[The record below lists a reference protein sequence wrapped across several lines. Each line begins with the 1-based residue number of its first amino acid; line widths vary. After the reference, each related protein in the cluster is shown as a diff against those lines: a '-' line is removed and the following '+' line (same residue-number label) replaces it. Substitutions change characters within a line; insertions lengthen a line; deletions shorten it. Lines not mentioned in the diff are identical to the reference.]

1 MNIKHENVPGQLQE
15 LTIEIQKEDYAENVD
30 KALKKQRREIAVPGF
45 RKGNA
50 PMGIVQKMYGK
61 NILVMEIDKLV
72 NEQIEKFFKD
82 NDIKFIFEPM
92 PVEGKSQVDFDNPD
106 NFSFVYEYVVRP
118 EVNIDLSAMPAVT
131 DFTVIPSEE
140 EITTQIDQL
149 RERHGKYEMPDTIEA
164 NDSVSVSY
172 GGEKEAFF
180 FIRDLKD
187 DARKEFIGK
196 KKEDTLTMAMRKAF
210 TADPFFARAFDLKVD
225 ELKDDDPYTYD
236 LTIKRIGRINPAE
249 LNEDFFKAAYPDGS
263 VTDEATMRE
272 TEKQKIA
279 AQYKP
284 DTDRMFMDRAIS
296 TLLDNVNVELPDD
309 FMRRY
314 ILAVQKDMTEEAL
327 DKEFERYKNSFKWQI
342 IENTLVEG
350 EDVNVTRADIEEYFR
365 NYFIQNYFANF
376 NAESVKDQVDK
387 IVADSMKNQEYVKNA
402 YDLLYD
408 QKLVALMRKKM
419 NINHKEGDF
428 KAFVDEISSERKD
441 EKPAEEASAEEASAE
456 EKPKKTTKRK
466 TTAKKIE
473 TEEPAAEAAPAEE
486 KPKKTRAKS
495 TKAKTEK
502 E

>member
-210 TADPFFARAFDLKVD
+210 TADPFFARALDLKVD

-263 VTDEATMRE
+263 VTDEVTMRE

-441 EKPAEEASAEEASAE
+441 EKPAEEASAEE
-456 EKPKKTTKRK
+456 KPKKTTKRK
-466 TTAKKIE
+466 TTAKKAA

>member
-249 LNEDFFKAAYPDGS
+249 LNEDFFKAVYPDGS

-441 EKPAEEASAEEASAE
+441 EKPAEEASAEE
-456 EKPKKTTKRK
+456 KPKKTTKRK
-466 TTAKKIE
+466 TTAKKAE

>member
-15 LTIEIQKEDYAENVD
+15 LTIEIQKADYAENVD

-441 EKPAEEASAEEASAE
+441 EKPAEEASAEE
-456 EKPKKTTKRK
+456 KPKKTTKRK
-466 TTAKKIE
+466 TTAKKAE

>member
-327 DKEFERYKNSFKWQI
+327 DKDFERYKNSFKWQI

-441 EKPAEEASAEEASAE
+441 EKPAEEASAEE
-456 EKPKKTTKRK
+456 KPKKTTKRK
-466 TTAKKIE
+466 TTAKKAE